1 MERSWSNDVA
11 TVCARK
17 RLRISEII
25 YESLS
30 HMLNLGFHA
39 PREEFLYLGFE
50 EAPARP
56 DDPEAFGMFIVERK
70 PNSALITIVLP
81 LIFMSWFGVFGT
93 LIPKESGEKLRF
105 VR

>member
-1 MERSWSNDVA
+1 MERSWSNDVV

-56 DDPEAFGMFIVERK
+56 DDYEAVGMFIVERK
-70 PNSALITIVLP
+70 SSIHRLDG
-81 LIFMSWFGVFGT
+81 SW
-93 LIPKESGEKLRF
+93 L
-105 VR
+105 VRLKFLS